1 VTQVTV
7 RISTVISAVGVLA
20 ATVLLVGAVLQ
31 YRDGASLF
39 WVVLGGVILLSAAL
53 TLAGDVRHSRGRLPG
68 ERRTTDEQDVISD

>member
-1 VTQVTV
+1 MTQVTV

-31 YRDGASLF
+31 YRDGASPL

-53 TLAGDVRHSRGRLPG
+53 TLVGDVRHSRRRLPG
-68 ERRTTDEQDVISD
+68 EWRTEEEDAISD